1 MSEIGRIEDTV
12 IFDALCKNDPSL
24 LGISPEFMGVK
35 NQYVVYHKQIER
47 RMDGSS
53 GGVYGALMET
63 VTKEGYFFT
72 GTVYDEELKVH
83 HEITNDP
90 ERIVSFMGYKPLNS
104 DCQEVFQKIK
114 ELLANGEKVL
124 YCGTSFQCFLLLK
137 YVDNQ
142 ENLVTVD
149 IIHSG
154 FVTDELLRK
163 YADDFEKKY
172 SSKVVDIRFHN
183 KEFADDGSKR
193 ISFENGRVVYTHKSD
208 EFDSLVRSGKFV
220 EKTKLQD
227 FSDINRRVADITIGA
242 YSMTSPDNDGL
253 GYAYISINSEKGADL
268 FSKTKKRLVIV
279 KEGNEI
285 ETSRIKYQTY
295 KSTDFID
302 INGLNSK
309 SLKELLPQRSISG
322 LSKLKRILGILR
334 SGLRFSQYNLG
345 VFSSFIKLNFFSKG
359 VITDIANEGII
370 YIAPYCAFKF
380 VKGSQIVLHGPLFV
394 GVKRIKSSRLET
406 RIRMEK
412 GAKMIVHEGGA
423 FGSGS
428 NIEIYKDALLEIGDL
443 RSNAELTII
452 CGEHISIGSPNN
464 IARNATIRD
473 TSGHLIATPGY
484 HQSKPVIIGNHVW
497 VCTESVVM
505 PGVSIG
511 DGSIIGANSFVT
523 KKVPPFTIVQG
534 NPAVEVG
541 KVKYFRI

>member
-124 YCGTSFQCFLLLK
+124 FCGTSFQCFLLLK

-154 FVTDELLRK
+154 FVADELLRK
-163 YADDFEKKY
+163 YADDFENKY

-345 VFSSFIKLNFFSKG
+345 AFSSFIKLNFFSKG